1 MWCVTSSTGS
11 PAFSKP
17 ARAPTLPAGPSPDDD
32 PVAAW
37 TTFKDGVQAMLDD
50 PASQDRTF
58 TNPHT
63 GSLSLPLAI
72 SRFFTADLFMHTWDL
87 ARATCQNETLGP
99 ERCASMLE
107 GMEPMEDLP
116 RGSGQYGPRVEVP
129 EKADPQTQLIAF
141 IGRDPRL
148 ANGHGSA
155 ERKAWT
161 CTTQQH

>member
-11 PAFSKP
+11 PAISKP
-17 ARAPTLPAGPSPDDD
+17 GAGTTLPAGPSPDDD
-32 PVAAW
+32 SVAAW
-37 TTFKDGVQAMLDD
+37 TTFNDGVQAMLDD

-63 GSLSLPLAI
+63 GSLSLPLAT
-72 SRFFTADLFMHTWDL
+72 SRFFTADLYMHTWDL
-87 ARATCQNETLGP
+87 APAPPAKTRLLDP

-129 EKADPQTQLIAF
+129 EDIDPQTQLIAF

-148 ANGHGSA
+148 ATGHGLG
-155 ERKAWT
+155 
-161 CTTQQH
+161 